1 LIPVDELEEIIET
14 NSHLLG
20 YNNEIRPFLL
30 KGEKRMFI
38 DFLSLIMINLVAGT
52 AILAYYIYAGLDAQD
67 QRPYAAAF
75 GIVGLLGV
83 VLGLVLSFTWPLP
96 GAYNV
101 AFGETTTLFG
111 AVFLATGFAL
121 SQGWDLLPVAIYG
134 FFAGVDAVVVGIR
147 IISLGLTQEP
157 IFSGLGFILAGLGG
171 VLAAPGLKMLKSNKT
186 FRLVAA
192 LVLVVTAGV
201 WAFTFYNALWGHMA
215 GFAKWLP
222 ATMGK

>member
-1 LIPVDELEEIIET
+1 
-14 NSHLLG
+14 
-20 YNNEIRPFLL
+20 
-30 KGEKRMFI
+30 
-38 DFLSLIMINLVAGT
+38 LV
-52 AILAYYIYAGLDAQD
+52 
-67 QRPYAAAF
+67 
-75 GIVGLLGV
+75 GV
-83 VLGLVLSFTWPLP
+83 VLGLILSLTWPLP
-96 GAYNV
+96 GSYNV

-111 AVFLATGFAL
+111 AVFLAAGFAL

-192 LVLVVTAGV
+192 LVLVATAAI

-215 GFAKWLP
+215 SFAKWLP